1 MEPKVLKNYVG
12 GEWVAS
18 EAPDARDVVN
28 PATAEVLARVP
39 MSTAREACEAVD
51 AAQEA
56 FWAWRCTPPITRA
69 RYMFRLKAL
78 MEENF
83 EKIAELNTLEN
94 GKTIDESRGEVRR
107 AIENVDVACGIP
119 SLMMGYNAEDI
130 AEGID
135 SFALRQPLGV
145 FVHLAPFNFP
155 AMVPYWFIPY
165 ALATGNTFVLKP
177 SSQTPMTQNFL
188 ARLLEETELPEGV
201 FNLVNGSAEVAE
213 ALMSHPKVKGVTFVG
228 STPVGKHVYAFSAKY
243 GKRAIVQG
251 GAKNFL
257 VVMPDAD
264 IPRTVAAIL
273 TSAFGCAGQR
283 CLAGSVILAV
293 GKAYDDLVPP
303 LVEAASRLKVG
314 YGLDQATQMGPVVSA
329 AARDKV
335 VGYIDAGVAEGARLL
350 LDGRGI
356 VVPGY
361 EKGCFVG
368 PTIFDRVTPEMTI
381 AKDEIFGPVLGITQ
395 VDSLEQCYDIIAA
408 SPFGNAASV
417 FTSSGKVAREFAY
430 RVECGNIGVNIGIAA
445 PIAFFPFGGMKDS
458 FFGTL
463 HGQGQDAIRFFTDE
477 KVVLSRWF

>member
-1 MEPKVLKNYVG
+1 
-12 GEWVAS
+12 
-18 EAPDARDVVN
+18 
-28 PATAEVLARVP
+28 
-39 MSTAREACEAVD
+39 
-51 AAQEA
+51 
-56 FWAWRCTPPITRA
+56 
-69 RYMFRLKAL
+69 
-78 MEENF
+78 
-83 EKIAELNTLEN
+83 
-94 GKTIDESRGEVRR
+94 
-107 AIENVDVACGIP
+107 
-119 SLMMGYNAEDI
+119 
-130 AEGID
+130 
-135 SFALRQPLGV
+135 
-145 FVHLAPFNFP
+145 
-155 AMVPYWFIPY
+155 
-165 ALATGNTFVLKP
+165 
-177 SSQTPMTQNFL
+177 
-188 ARLLEETELPEGV
+188 
-201 FNLVNGSAEVAE
+201 
-213 ALMSHPKVKGVTFVG
+213 
-228 STPVGKHVYAFSAKY
+228 
-243 GKRAIVQG
+243 
-251 GAKNFL
+251 
-257 VVMPDAD
+257 
-264 IPRTVAAIL
+264 
-273 TSAFGCAGQR
+273 
-283 CLAGSVILAV
+283 
-293 GKAYDDLVPP
+293 
-303 LVEAASRLKVG
+303 VEAASRLKVG

-477 KVVLSRWF
+477 KIVLSRWF